1 MHWKSTCYCREKDI
15 PGKVLL
21 AFGVGRREHGFMKLT
36 CGTQM
41 KIWISSVCDFAKKIF
56 MWENRVSN
64 IMPIID

>member
-41 KIWISSVCDFAKKIF
+41 KI
-56 MWENRVSN
+56 
-64 IMPIID
+64 

>member
-1 MHWKSTCYCREKDI
+1 MTFLPPINSKGLLDCKIMHWKSTCYCREKDI

-41 KIWISSVCDFAKKIF
+41 KI
-56 MWENRVSN
+56 
-64 IMPIID
+64 

>member
-1 MHWKSTCYCREKDI
+1 MGD
-15 PGKVLL
+15 
-21 AFGVGRREHGFMKLT
+21 GFMKLT

-41 KIWISSVCDFAKKIF
+41 QIWISSVCDFAKKIF